1 MGSRG
6 ESLLES
12 ATQDYCCVYN
22 IIILYSLL
30 CSLNDTGRLEV
41 EFCHLRMVLPH
52 AHALGEL
59 SLGKCV
65 HADTIALKVVCHFGI
80 ADA

>member
-1 MGSRG
+1 MV
-6 ESLLES
+6 SLFS
-12 ATQDYCCVYN
+12 SQPRKIIAVY
-22 IIILYSLL
+22 IYMYSLL

>member
-1 MGSRG
+1 M
-6 ESLLES
+6 
-12 ATQDYCCVYN
+12 
-22 IIILYSLL
+22 
-30 CSLNDTGRLEV
+30 